1 MTPYE
6 KLEALTN
13 ISEQDRNITKEA
25 MDLLRNDSQR
35 HAVVDALAD
44 WKDGDGP
51 LDGDLDDDDDIIL
64 G

>member
-13 ISEQDRNITKEA
+13 ISEQDRDITKNA
-25 MDLLRNDSQR
+25 MNLLRDDAQR
-35 HAVVDALAD
+35 HAMVDALAD

-51 LDGDLDDDDDIIL
+51 LDGDLDDDDIIL